1 MFGVRSDATLISR
14 PSYKSIVI
22 IIITLIVLAM
32 PCAQSTAQS
41 EDSSIPPQSESSIAG
56 PPKASLVA
64 ILEDPRGWMF
74 NMTWFNVQAVVSK
87 VPNLVPNV
95 VTWALAEN
103 PLYQTKMWERL
114 EDTARDT
121 IASAIKLVVY
131 LVLDSIPKDSMFY
144 DLFSLH
150 RLTKETSFKM
160 LSMII
165 VRGTFWL
172 IMLCFFIPVRAIL
185 YWIWNLFVFCT
196 LKILSNLGAGCCV
209 VRFGVEAL
217 VGGHD
222 EALAQCKT
230 SARYL
235 CAPRTVSQVLINCI
249 FYLGFLCLY
258 ISYAYYEYWEMQ
270 QSAFGKE
277 IVDLTHDERCGN
289 VKRASIWIQMMSH
302 FGVATSYLAPI
313 LDSVNHAVVFFYTWT
328 FGAVSPFCC
337 ELRKAFDIW
346 QDSDKAIG
354 GPRRVVQTL
363 CRIAIA
369 IFVLTSSYGWPLLY
383 YSTVERLGLDVN
395 QLMPAVVQD
404 AWLQCINATMLILVF
419 IFSMVYTLWN
429 PTNEPYTTKNY
440 HFGMMAMAAANPGF
454 ALLMHT
460 IANDNRKL
468 IVWDQQTVCEN
479 SYVYVLGFLL
489 TLVGAMLAGRL
500 AARSATPEQ
509 PKQPELT
516 RSNSDVS
523 TSSLDSTKGISLG

>member
-1 MFGVRSDATLISR
+1 MFGVRSSATLLSR

-32 PCAQSTAQS
+32 PCAQSAAQS
-41 EDSSIPPQSESSIAG
+41 EKPPSIPPQPESSIVG
-56 PPKASLVA
+56 PPKASVVA
-64 ILEDPRGWMF
+64 LLEDPRGWFF
-74 NMTWFNVQAVVSK
+74 NLTWFNAQAVVSK
-87 VPNLVPNV
+87 APNLVPNV
-95 VTWALAEN
+95 VTWALTEN

-114 EDTARDT
+114 ESAARDT
-121 IASAIKLVVY
+121 IAEALEY
-131 LVLDSIPKDSMFY
+131 LLYVVLDSVPNDSPLY
-144 DLFSLH
+144 NLFPQN
-150 RLTKETSFKM
+150 RLTRETSFKT
-160 LSMII
+160 LSTIF
-165 VRGTFWL
+165 VRGAFWL

-185 YWIWNLFVFCT
+185 SCIWNLFVFCT

-235 CAPRTVSQVLINCI
+235 CAPRTLSKVLVVCT
-249 FYLGFLCLY
+249 FYLSFLCLY
-258 ISYAYYEYWEMQ
+258 IAYAYYEYWEKQ

-277 IVDLTHDERCGN
+277 IVNLVYDERCSK
-289 VKRASIWIQMMSH
+289 VRRASIWIQMMSH

-313 LDSVNHAVVFFYTWT
+313 LTSVNHAVVFFYTCV
-328 FGAVSPFCC
+328 FGAVSPFFSQI
-337 ELRKAFDIW
+337 EKVFDIW
-346 QDSDKAIG
+346 QESDKAIG
-354 GPRRVVQTL
+354 GLRKTVQTL
-363 CRIAIA
+363 CRITLA
-369 IFVLTSSYGWPLLY
+369 IFMLTSPWAGPLLY

-395 QLMPAVVQD
+395 QLMPAVLKD
-404 AWLQCINATMLILVF
+404 PWLQCIIATMLILAF
-419 IFSMVYTLWN
+419 IFSVVYTSWN

-440 HFGMMAMAAANPGF
+440 HLGTVALAAANPGF
-454 ALLMHT
+454 GLLMHT
-460 IANDNRKL
+460 IANDDRKL

-509 PKQPELT
+509 PALK
-516 RSNSDVS
+516 RSDSGVS
-523 TSSLDSTKGISLG
+523 TTSTTSVQGTARP